1 MWPWAPPSG
10 PSAGMSSPG
19 ALARLEAL
27 RSECEWKPLP
37 SSLLRTSFVRSID
50 GPGLPQRR
58 FRGARESA
66 VDAELANG
74 SARFDRAANLAAGR
88 CDGIRFTEGE
98 AWTSVAFNTAP
109 AAAGR
114 QHSTWVAAVA
124 FDA

>member
-19 ALARLEAL
+19 ALARLGAL

-50 GPGLPQRR
+50 GP
-58 FRGARESA
+58 SA
-66 VDAELANG
+66 VDAGLANG

-88 CDGIRFTEGE
+88 CDGIRFSEGE